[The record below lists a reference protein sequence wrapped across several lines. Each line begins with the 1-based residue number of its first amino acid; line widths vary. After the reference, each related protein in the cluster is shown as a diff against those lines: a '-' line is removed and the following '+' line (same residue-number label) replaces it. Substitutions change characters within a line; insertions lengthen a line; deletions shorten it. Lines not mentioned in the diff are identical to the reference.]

1 MLVVITFLEGSP
13 IQINKGTKSLSK
25 QNKQDKL
32 VGTALL
38 APCIRNKLQRA
49 VHKRTSERL
58 AVDAKIPC
66 CSFYVS
72 RKILNPLYILF
83 WLIVDVARSYYLLG
97 VAAALAFITFA
108 SLLPSSFAQQDTSP
122 PLNITSTDA
131 PVLQQVSEKGI
142 YLVEL
147 KWPQVVADAEGALQV
162 EIVFNNASAPPPTSN
177 TIPQTEDNLTDSG
190 IEDARTVPETLGGEP
205 MQVES
210 YDMAIFTP
218 DGKKLWE
225 KLDQPGQGG
234 RGTQRIDLDSNYT
247 GPVTVDI
254 SDIRPGGGGNQTAT
268 AGDTTDSVT
277 FNVTMVPEF
286 PIATVLLAIGI
297 IIVTIAVQGRR
308 QRLI

>member
-1 MLVVITFLEGSP
+1 M
-13 IQINKGTKSLSK
+13 
-25 QNKQDKL
+25 

-38 APCIRNKLQRA
+38 APCIRNKLQRV

-83 WLIVDVARSYYLLG
+83 WLIVDVAKYYYLLG
-97 VAAALAFITFA
+97 VAVLAFITAA
-108 SLLPSSFAQQDTSP
+108 SLVPSSFAQQDSSP
-122 PLNITSTDA
+122 QLNITSTDA

-147 KWPQVVADAEGALQV
+147 KWPLVVADAEDALQV
-162 EIVFNNASAPPPTSN
+162 EIVFNNASAPLPTSN
-177 TIPQTEDNLTDSG
+177 TIPQRESNVTGSGDVERALTIPG
-190 IEDARTVPETLGGEP
+190 AIGGEP
-205 MQVES
+205 MPVES
-210 YDMAIFTP
+210 YDMAIYTP
-218 DGKKLWE
+218 DGRKLWE
-225 KLDQPGQGG
+225 QLDQPGQGG

-247 GPVTVDI
+247 GPVTIDI
-254 SDIRPGGGGNQTAT
+254 SDIRPGEGGNETSTAT
-268 AGDTTDSVT
+268 DMADSVK
-277 FNVTMVPEF
+277 FSVTIVPEF

-297 IIVTIAVQGRR
+297 IIVTVAVHGRR